1 MKDMK
6 KKQMKVLAVI
16 CAIFAVCGLGAAIYA
31 AGFSSTI
38 NSAGHK
44 GLVTSWSVA
53 FGADN
58 YTDEVAQANKTLS
71 ISESDIAPGSSGS
84 FDVIV
89 GNKSD
94 VAATVYVDFYN
105 ARVGK
110 GENFTAL
117 NQSENNIRFYKDADF
132 TSEIAINE
140 STAHTELTSYD
151 INDGSVAA
159 KNGTYTKTIYWRW
172 VGSDVTYT
180 DESGVVQ
187 SVDNKIAGQEIKVDF
202 KVVVKQVNP
211 GVNPSVNPGE

>member
-16 CAIFAVCGLGAAIYA
+16 CAIFAICGLGAAIYA

-44 GLVTSWSVA
+44 GLVTSWSVS
-53 FGADN
+53 FGNVDF
-58 YTDEVAQANKTLS
+58 TDEESQTNKTLS
-71 ISESDIAPGSSGS
+71 ISESHIAPGSNGS
-84 FDVIV
+84 FDVVV

-105 ARVGK
+105 VRVGS
-110 GENFTAL
+110 GDNFTAL
-117 NQSENNIRFYKDADF
+117 DQTQNNIRFYKDAEF
-132 TSEIAINE
+132 KSEIPVNE
-140 STAHTELTSYD
+140 STAHTELAEYD
-151 INDGSVAA
+151 INDGTVAA

-172 VGSDVTYT
+172 VGSDATYT
-180 DESGVVQ
+180 DETGVLQ

-202 KVVVKQVNP
+202 SVVVKQVNP
-211 GVNPSVNPGE
+211 GQ